1 MTQEDLLESALT
13 QMMEADVE
21 RLWPDMAVADLANW
35 LSYEYGRTVSPR
47 LVYSMHQ
54 RIKRRLDSKAEPGAD

>member
-21 RLWPDMAVADLANW
+21 RLWPDMSVAELANW
-35 LSYEYGRTVSPR
+35 LAAEYGRTVSPL

-54 RIKRRLDSKAEPGAD
+54 RIKRRLDREADQSAD

>member
-21 RLWPDMAVADLANW
+21 RLWPDYSPADIAEILFV
-35 LSYEYGRTVSPR
+35 EYGRNVSPR
-47 LVYSMHQ
+47 LVCSMWQ
-54 RIKRRLDSKAEPGAD
+54 RIKRRLDREADQSAD